1 MKVQKKGK
9 IKCFIPSSEELYRR
23 PIKYT
28 EDEKVMMG
36 IYAKLK
42 PIKVKY
48 LYKDLSDDLNNKKRI
63 SFKLKLKSPEKYNQ
77 TSAYQS
83 TYFNTKGK
91 QMYDYSNIKS
101 KIFEHKNYGFEYI
114 MKNLNLKM
122 NFYNVLYKKQE
133 KKISNFIKIGD
144 KNQAINSNTINFNTL
159 SNRDVSKKEY
169 RKTMNKLFLRIQKIK
184 E

>member
-1 MKVQKKGK
+1 
-9 IKCFIPSSEELYRR
+9 
-23 PIKYT
+23 
-28 EDEKVMMG
+28 
-36 IYAKLK
+36 
-42 PIKVKY
+42 
-48 LYKDLSDDLNNKKRI
+48 
-63 SFKLKLKSPEKYNQ
+63 
-77 TSAYQS
+77 
-83 TYFNTKGK
+83 
-91 QMYDYSNIKS
+91 
-101 KIFEHKNYGFEYI
+101 

-133 KKISNFIKIGD
+133 NKIRNFIKIGD